1 MASLYYKNENNT
13 YQPIGVKLLGGLS
26 GGKTYLHKIKGGAYA
41 TSDSDIGGSLIMVI
55 TSSSETKITEPS
67 EGGTAVD
74 GIVGFLKKV
83 GAESYSDYYPISFCT
98 NGYQSCNWVG
108 IYYKD
113 GAIYVAEN
121 STANTRTYQVKLSNI
136 QETVIEM

>member
-1 MASLYYKNENNT
+1 MASLYYKDENNT
-13 YQPIGVKLLGGLS
+13 YQPIGVKLLGGTG

-41 TSDSDIGGSLIMVI
+41 TSDNDIGGSFMLII
-55 TSSSETKITEPS
+55 TSSSDAKITEPS

-83 GAESYSDYYPISFCT
+83 GAENNSDYYPISFYT
-98 NGYQSCNWVG
+98 NGYTSCNWVG

-121 STANTRTYQVKLSNI
+121 STANTRTYKVDLSSI
-136 QETVIEM
+136 KEQVIEM